1 MDRSVETL
9 IEGIVNEILENL
21 DIELVNIEFRNEGR
35 SKILRVYIDKENGV
49 SINDCASISREL
61 SVLLDVND
69 VINSRYT
76 LEVSSPGLRRPLK
89 KEEDYKKFLGRQIKL
104 KTNKMIENRKNFKGL
119 LKNCNDGNI
128 SVETGGTLYS
138 IPIELITKANLE
150 IDF

>member
-1 MDRSVETL
+1 MGRSVETL
-9 IEGIVNEILENL
+9 IEGIVNEILEDLN
-21 DIELVNIEFRNEGR
+21 IELVDIEFRNEGR

-49 SINDCASISREL
+49 SIDDCASISREL
-61 SVLLDVND
+61 GTLLDVNN
-69 VINSRYT
+69 VINSGYT

-89 KEEDYKKFLGRQIKL
+89 EEKDYKRFLGRQIKL
-104 KTNKMIENRKNFKGL
+104 KTNKMVENRKNFEGL

-128 SVETGGTLYS
+128 SVETDGTLYS